1 MKLRGSCEN
10 LKKTQPTVINNLK
23 KGAIEDVIS
32 RNKLWVS
39 SAEEAYKQQIKED
52 NIGNQLL
59 RKMGWTGG
67 GLGKS
72 GEGIREPIS
81 VKEQHKRKG
90 LVLM

>member
-1 MKLRGSCEN
+1 MIAEAAGMKKAVKYEAAGGAVKT

-32 RNKLWVS
+32 RNEIQGH

-52 NIGNQLL
+52 NTGNQLL

-67 GLGKS
+67 SLGKS
-72 GEGIREPIS
+72 GEGIW
-81 VKEQHKRKG
+81 
-90 LVLM
+90 